1 MKESVFVVRPGTL
14 FPVPHVNRLFRVSFL
29 DRRFVIQFF
38 EGTLILAL
46 TRFRKFAAAAIC
58 ADMLGL
64 SGNVH
69 GEMKSH
75 PEIINGR
82 LKDKNQ
88 FIQIY
93 HWHF

>member
-1 MKESVFVVRPGTL
+1 MKESVFVVRPETL
-14 FPVPHVNRLFRVSFL
+14 SSQFPCESVVPSPISRSRSAICDSV
-29 DRRFVIQFF
+29 
-38 EGTLILAL
+38 LILA
-46 TRFRKFAAAAIC
+46 RFRKFAAAAIC